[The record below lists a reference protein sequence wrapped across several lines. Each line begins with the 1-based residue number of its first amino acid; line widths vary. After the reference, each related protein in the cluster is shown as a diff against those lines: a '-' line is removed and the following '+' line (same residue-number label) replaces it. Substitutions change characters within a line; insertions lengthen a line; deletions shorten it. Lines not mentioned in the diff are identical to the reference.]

1 MTRLLKENIPA
12 ITNELLK
19 FNKVPVAKWYQQE
32 RLQSHPLYS
41 GLVSV
46 SEVLKAYK
54 VENHSSFE
62 RSG

>member
-19 FNKVPVAKWYQQE
+19 FNKVPVTKWYQQE
-32 RLQSHPLYS
+32 RLQSHPHYP
-41 GLVSV
+41 GLVSE
-46 SEVLKAYK
+46 SEVLKEYK